1 MLFSAKKLF
10 SERSRPNL
18 TDANIIVKIFAG
30 VLFLTAYFWSGGTWL
45 P

>member
-1 MLFSAKKLF
+1 MLFSAKKL
-10 SERSRPNL
+10 SNEQSRPNL

-30 VLFLTAYFWSGGTWL
+30 VLFLTTYFWSGGTWL